1 MWSLHDNKD
10 EILFHFDFYYWVSN
24 SLDIHKKGNKE
35 KLHGNQLK
43 FGFSISVN
51 LKELSTKVEN
61 KNSTLISRFILFE
74 SKYRKT
80 IFKQEQLFPL
90 SYFLP
95 TLLSTQVAT

>member
-1 MWSLHDNKD
+1 MWSLHDNED
-10 EILFHFDFYYWVSN
+10 EILFQYFDFYYWVSN

-74 SKYRKT
+74 YRKT
-80 IFKQEQLFPL
+80 IF
-90 SYFLP
+90 
-95 TLLSTQVAT
+95 